1 MFVLEIDADFFATL
15 TCGTTMTCQCMYMY
29 NVYTLHN
36 YYTVLFLIL
45 HIQQIIKIYTGEN

>member
-1 MFVLEIDADFFATL
+1 MFVLEIDTDFFATL

-45 HIQQIIKIYTGEN
+45 HIQQIIKIYTEN